1 MKGLEKLH
9 DKKYKFVF
17 FDIFDTIVKRSVFPE
32 NTKRIWANHL
42 AKSLDSD
49 ITMIEIYE
57 ARQKIEYNL
66 GYKNNKSGHDFE
78 FTYKDLIK
86 ELYKMFDFKISQKS
100 FMELSTKIEVSAESA
115 VQIVDEEVITEIKKL
130 KKEGK
135 KIYCVSDMYL
145 SKEMIKQ
152 IFTNHGIDNYFDDFF
167 ISCEYLKN
175 KKSGALYE
183 VVMKNIKAKA
193 EECIMVGDNKYSDYE
208 SPKTKKIEAI
218 HLNRE
223 KNHQEYQKM
232 QESSFE
238 FEKTIYNKLEE
249 LSSTSTNNF
258 EHLVFS
264 LYIFIEKLYF
274 NLVREGRKEVFFLS
288 REGEFL
294 KKLFDEYVKN
304 IHGEKIKSYYLLV
317 SRKAT
322 YLPSLKSL
330 EKENFDYLLNQYSYT
345 SIEELLKSLN
355 FSKEDLKK
363 IEESST
369 DENRKIIKQ
378 LELNKDEE
386 NSLKH
391 IVNTDLKERVYS
403 LNKSCILRRLK
414 NNETF
419 KNLYEKNRVE
429 QNTLFKKYIKQFTD
443 NSDICLVDVG
453 WNGSIQDNI
462 TNILGDSYK
471 VSGYLVGYVSRV
483 PKPNKSKKGL
493 LFSNVPEESLN
504 YNLFNESRSLY
515 EVLLGAS
522 HGSANR
528 YYEEDGVVKVALFNK
543 KEEQDIYINV
553 VSKIQDRMFKLFKQ
567 LLDVLEDNYYDE
579 NKVEKRINQIHYKM
593 IFCPNKEQLNF
604 FSKIYHY
611 ENFGVFEF
619 TEFKSNK
626 KMTWK
631 YYIKENA
638 KYYLRHR
645 NFFYDSWYWPLQK
658 LYTEKLFVPR
668 FTYKL
673 GKKMDLKRKGVI

>member
-1 MKGLEKLH
+1 MKELEKLH
-9 DKKYKFVF
+9 DKKYKYVF
-17 FDIFDTIVKRSVFPE
+17 FDIFDTIVKRNVFPE

-42 AKSLDSD
+42 AKILDD
-49 ITMIEIYE
+49 EITMTEIYE

-66 GYKNNKSGHDFE
+66 GFDNNNAGHDFE
-78 FTYKDLIK
+78 FTYKELLK
-86 ELYKMFDFKISQKS
+86 EMYKMFDFKMSQKD
-100 FMELSTKIEVSAESA
+100 FIDLATRIEVSVESA
-115 VQIVDEEVITEIKKL
+115 VQTVDEEVIKEIKEL
-130 KKEGK
+130 KSEGK

-145 SKEMIKQ
+145 SKDMIKQ
-152 IFTNHGIDNYFDDFF
+152 IFANHGIDDFFDDYF

-183 VVMKNIKAKA
+183 VVLKNIKAKA
-193 EECIMVGDNKYSDYE
+193 SECVMIGDNQYSDYD
-208 SPKTKKIEAI
+208 SPKAKGIDAI

-223 KNHQEYQKM
+223 KNHQGYQKM
-232 QESSFE
+232 QDEAFE
-238 FEKTIYNKLEE
+238 HEKDIYKKLEE
-249 LSSTSTNNF
+249 LASTSTNNF
-258 EHLVFS
+258 EHLIFS

-294 KKLFDEYVKN
+294 KKLFDEYVKH
-304 IHGEKIKSYYLLV
+304 IHGDKIKSYYLLV

-330 EKENFDYLLNQYSYT
+330 KEENFDYLLNQYSYT
-345 SIEELLKSLN
+345 SVEELLKSLN
-355 FSKEDLKK
+355 FTKEDLKE
-363 IEESST
+363 IEDSFVSDT
-369 DENRKIIKQ
+369 KKLIN
-378 LELNKDEE
+378 ELKLSKDEE
-386 NSLKH
+386 KGLKS
-391 IVNTDLKERVYS
+391 IINKDLKERVYS

-414 NNETF
+414 DNKTF
-419 KNLYEKNRVE
+419 KELYEKNRLE

-443 NSDICLVDVG
+443 DRDICLVDVG

-462 TNILGDSYK
+462 ANILSEDYK
-471 VSGYLVGYVSRV
+471 VSGYLVGLVSRV
-483 PKPNKSKKGL
+483 PKASKAKKGV
-493 LFSNVPEESLN
+493 LFSNVPKESLN

-528 YYEEDGVVKVALFNK
+528 YYEEDNTVKVALFEK
-543 KEEQDIYINV
+543 KEEQKIYVDV
-553 VSKIQDRMFKLFKQ
+553 VSKIQDTMFNLFKQ
-567 LLDVLEDNYYDE
+567 LIDILADNYYDE
-579 NKVEKRINQIHYKM
+579 DRVEKMVNQIHYKM
-593 IFCPNKEQLNF
+593 IFEPTKEQLNF

-619 TEFKSNK
+619 TEFKSDK

-638 KYYLRHR
+638 KYYLRHKD
-645 NFFYDSWYWPLQK
+645 FFFDSWYWPLQK
-658 LYTEKLFVPR
+658 LYNEKLFIPR

-673 GKKMDLKRKGVI
+673 GKKIDLKRKGVI